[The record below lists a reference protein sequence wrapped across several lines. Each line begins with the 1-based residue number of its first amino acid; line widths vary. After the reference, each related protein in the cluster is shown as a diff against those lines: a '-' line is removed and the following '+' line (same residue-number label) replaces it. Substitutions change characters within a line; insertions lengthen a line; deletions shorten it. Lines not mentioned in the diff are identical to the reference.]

1 MGEINKYME
10 KAETSSKNQL
20 ELQSKLVRAEE
31 DLKSEK
37 KKLENL
43 EEIKETL
50 SCEIKILKSKLSGD
64 GADASLNL
72 ELHDRLAKAIE
83 DLGDEMKKITEEKS
97 NLVVI
102 QTKQINALEEN
113 LMEKDKIQEQN
124 KQLIIELEN
133 VKIENK
139 QKEDGLAEKILDI
152 TKLTSQLLA
161 KEQKVET

>member
-83 DLGDEMKKITEEKS
+83 DLGNERRLRSELDDEMKKITEEKS

-113 LMEKDKIQEQN
+113 LREKDKIQEQN

-133 VKIENK
+133 
-139 QKEDGLAEKILDI
+139 
-152 TKLTSQLLA
+152 A
-161 KEQKVET
+161 KK